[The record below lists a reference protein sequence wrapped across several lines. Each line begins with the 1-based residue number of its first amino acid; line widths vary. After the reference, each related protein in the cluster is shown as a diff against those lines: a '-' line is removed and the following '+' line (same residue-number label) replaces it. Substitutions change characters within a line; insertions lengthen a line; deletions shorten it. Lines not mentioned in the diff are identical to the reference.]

1 MDKIY
6 IIVDGSNIAF
16 FKRTHKKKAKFQN
29 LEIVI
34 KYLSTLK
41 NLSPIEWEIIVDAS
55 LRHHI
60 DNKEKLEHAINTGK
74 ITQGPS
80 KAESDEFFLEYFKRH
95 PENTLIISNDN
106 FKDYSINNL
115 SPFKFAII
123 FDEIIIKP
131 DLDVFLKSQSH
142 LKNIQKV
149 KINV

>member
-1 MDKIY
+1 LDKIY

-16 FKRTHKKKAKFQN
+16 SKRTQKKKAKFQN
-29 LEIVI
+29 LETIN

-41 NLSPIEWEIIVDAS
+41 KLFPIKWEIIVDAS
-55 LRHHI
+55 LRHYI

-74 ITQGPS
+74 IIQGPS

-106 FKDYSINNL
+106 FEDYPTFNS
-115 SPFKFAII
+115 SAFKFVIM

-131 DLDVFLKSQSH
+131 DLEEFLKSH
-142 LKNIQKV
+142 IKNITKGEN
-149 KINV
+149 KCMI